1 MGIISQRD
9 QDSVAPLSSTAEAT
23 CQRDAEGLGVRELRL
38 FMKHTE
44 KALLMASGLVCRKGE
59 DRSHEDRTGVEQEMA
74 VTLNATETGIRKFN
88 RGG

>member
-9 QDSVAPLSSTAEAT
+9 QDSVAPLSSTAEAA

-44 KALLMASGLVCRKGE
+44 KALLLACGLVCREGE
-59 DRSHEDRTGVEQEMA
+59 ARSHEDRTGRA
-74 VTLNATETGIRKFN
+74 RDGRYTAETGLRNRKFN
-88 RGG
+88 VQG